1 MATSLLRAPEGHRS
15 VVASVGAEGGI
26 EGGGGDRSFDRVG
39 PESARQLHLI
49 SEGDFLGLGV
59 GDGDGVEVVSKL
71 DFSPTCA
78 VAEIHGFG
86 VVGGGAEDAP
96 EWSFVSVGIA
106 FPVSFPG
113 PLGRME
119 WDFDRC
125 DRLRKI
131 GLVGGAGGENPC
143 EAGKEDQGGAS
154 GGHDRAY
161 YTTSR
166 WGTCQDRGK
175 SEGRGRLTEG
185 QVFARA
191 WG

>member
-1 MATSLLRAPEGHRS
+1 MVT
-15 VVASVGAEGGI
+15 SVGAEGGV

-59 GDGDGVEVVSKL
+59 GDRDGVEVVSKL
-71 DFSPTCA
+71 NFAPTSA
-78 VAEIHGFG
+78 VAKIHGFG

-106 FPVSFPG
+106 FPVPFPG
-113 PLGRME
+113 ALGRMGR
-119 WDFDRC
+119 DFDRC
-125 DRLRKI
+125 DRLREI

-154 GGHDRAY
+154 GGHDRASY
-161 YTTSR
+161 YTTSW
-166 WGTCQDRGK
+166 WGTCQDCGE
-175 SEGRGRLTEG
+175 S
-185 QVFARA
+185 
-191 WG
+191 